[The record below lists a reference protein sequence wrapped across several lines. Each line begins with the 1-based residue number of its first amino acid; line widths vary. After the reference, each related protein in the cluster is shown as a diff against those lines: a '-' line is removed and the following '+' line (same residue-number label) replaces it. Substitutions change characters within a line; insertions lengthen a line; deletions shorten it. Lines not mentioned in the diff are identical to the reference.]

1 GVAVAFLAAP
11 RFAPRWIM
19 TVMLAMWSIA
29 LMPVVFFASLPV
41 LIGSRLVL
49 GASEGGGT
57 PTALNMVHD
66 WFPDDKRDF
75 PASIV

>member
-1 GVAVAFLAAP
+1 
-11 RFAPRWIM
+11 M